1 MREPQ
6 AAVRPPVGSRRRETH
21 VQRHVPPP
29 MNAATSENPTSFSA
43 GSRLNRYFYFTGAGL
58 REWRRAPF
66 AGRAWIET
74 SVAVD
79 VYVSGGEKETL
90 WVECAMWGERGQ
102 KVAEYVTKGSSVTV
116 QGRVSLGSYEGNPK
130 LKLDVQE
137 LTLQGGKPN
146 EGEQR
151 GTKPGGGQ
159 KYEGR
164 KATAP
169 VQSNDPFIGDDIP
182 F

>member
-1 MREPQ
+1 
-6 AAVRPPVGSRRRETH
+6 
-21 VQRHVPPP
+21 
-29 MNAATSENPTSFSA
+29 MNI
-43 GSRLNRYFYFTGAGL
+43 GI
-58 REWRRAPF
+58 F
-66 AGRAWIET
+66 AGRVGKDAVLRHT
-74 SVAVD
+74 QAGKPVLGFSVAVD
-79 VYVSGGEKETL
+79 VYVSGVKETL
-90 WVECAMWGERGQ
+90 WVDCAMWGERGQ

-116 QGRVSLGSYEGNPK
+116 QGRVSLDSYEGNPK

-159 KYEGR
+159 KYGGR
-164 KATAP
+164 QAP
-169 VQSNDPFIGDDIP
+169 AQQADTFAEDPDIP

>member
-1 MREPQ
+1 
-6 AAVRPPVGSRRRETH
+6 
-21 VQRHVPPP
+21 
-29 MNAATSENPTSFSA
+29 MNI
-43 GSRLNRYFYFTGAGL
+43 GI
-58 REWRRAPF
+58 F
-66 AGRAWIET
+66 AGRVGKDAVLRHT
-74 SVAVD
+74 QAGKPVLGFSVAVD

-116 QGRVSLGSYEGNPK
+116 QGRVSLDSYEGNPK

-159 KYEGR
+159 KYGGQKYGGR
-164 KATAP
+164 
-169 VQSNDPFIGDDIP
+169 QDPAQQADTFAEDPEIP